1 MSHGEMWKN
10 DDSQPPSS
18 RGSIV
23 SFGNSELATIN
34 EKEQKSDNQVSLV
47 GEIETIE
54 SPAITRI
61 KGSRFPSNNSL
72 SMMCKNARR
81 GRSASMPFIQKALP
95 DLNSQTTK
103 IFLET
108 MSIAVSGLYC
118 KLLVVLGICFP
129 VAEVLS
135 DQIPQSNYEV
145 FYLYLYSVS
154 LLYLVFVYATLLK
167 QRAVDTVLHNS
178 KDDTIPVASQT
189 QNSPA
194 GRYGSFYLR
203 MGAIAFGIGSM
214 IHCGLE
220 FGRYFELEDHPDCR
234 SVLMVL
240 TPSIKMTFIIIQLQF
255 IFMSNKHKAL
265 SSYKN
270 ISKFGLMHMIAT
282 NLSVWSSVVVQ
293 ETKREIV
300 THYEKNST
308 NILESYIDDSDNSS
322 FNNICT
328 KSYIMGSLV
337 TNAAPFLFPCTIEYS
352 LICSVILYALW
363 KSICHNRER
372 VPQTGAYAN
381 KISKPVVGMT
391 TQHFTVDFAN
401 AHKGL
406 FGGIIIL
413 VFTIISLIMFYT
425 LIQHEEF
432 FSTAVFQVNL
442 CELVLYAL
450 GILASILA
458 MYRIRQLKYERKRLQ
473 ELDTML
479 LVTAQTDA
487 FYY

>member
-61 KGSRFPSNNSL
+61 KGSRFP
-72 SMMCKNARR
+72 
-81 GRSASMPFIQKALP
+81 
-95 DLNSQTTK
+95 
-103 IFLET
+103 ET

-129 VAEVLS
+129 VA
-135 DQIPQSNYEV
+135 EV

-308 NILESYIDDSDNSS
+308 S
-322 FNNICT
+322 T
-328 KSYIMGSLV
+328 K
-337 TNAAPFLFPCTIEYS
+337 TINYTFWKRFQFIS
-352 LICSVILYALW
+352 NRNYLRIYAGY
-363 KSICHNRER
+363 
-372 VPQTGAYAN
+372 VQTGKEDDHWPASCVPAHTERTHL
-381 KISKPVVGMT
+381 ISSVNST
-391 TQHFTVDFAN
+391 
-401 AHKGL
+401 
-406 FGGIIIL
+406 FGGIVKRNHFWLLLLSGIFLNQLWIIRSIIL
-413 VFTIISLIMFYT
+413 
-425 LIQHEEF
+425 EEF
-432 FSTAVFQVNL
+432 SNFGN
-442 CELVLYAL
+442 
-450 GILASILA
+450 I
-458 MYRIRQLKYERKRLQ
+458 IRCCIKTGK
-473 ELDTML
+473 DKGHTNH
-479 LVTAQTDA
+479 
-487 FYY
+487 